1 MRLTVPCKTQQ
12 GLVYFRFLLAIVI
25 RASDTEEPHA
35 LKQNDEGENAEQAD
49 DSIATRHP
57 LNPWLAT
64 QRSYKGTTDD
74 LQLERISGH
83 YNEIGAN
90 KYVPRAVLIEL
101 ESGTMASVC
110 SGPLGHLFRP
120 DNFVFGQSG
129 AGNNWA
135 KGRYTESAELVDSVL
150 DVGTDCLQGFQ
161 ITHSL
166 GGGTGA
172 GMGTL
177 LISKIREEYPD
188 RMMCTYSHGCD
199 LPTINRSKNPAD
211 FRNVIHVYSVY
222 QDASAIVVPLQLQL
236 QPHHTFLL
244 ISYPHTRCPLEIAL
258 SSSRSLAVMPTS
270 IYICAAAQHL
280 SFQPLAKPQSVML
293 DRKRGWRA
301 DVVKFQPSPTTRTQD
316 RYVAQQLDFH
326 GHSWT
331 LAGVF
336 DGHLGDITAEHP
348 LEDPDFISDL
358 LPRAM
363 TSFDDAIAGDVLDLF
378 PGGLAGLANLSDDN
392 IRHIINDIH
401 TGGANFRK
409 ARLCMYG
416 TTALVAL
423 VDPDHKN
430 LWVANLGD
438 CAAVMVTQTGS
449 EEWKTELLTTDQNG
463 DNPDEVDRVRREH
476 PGEPDC
482 VSDHRVLG
490 AIAPFRCIGDTP
502 FKQSPEFT
510 RRILYNLY
518 PGFQNTS
525 P

>member
-1 MRLTVPCKTQQ
+1 MKP
-12 GLVYFRFLLAIVI
+12 A
-25 RASDTEEPHA
+25 A
-35 LKQNDEGENAEQAD
+35 N
-49 DSIATRHP
+49 
-57 LNPWLAT
+57 
-64 QRSYKGTTDD
+64 
-74 LQLERISGH
+74 LERISGH

-135 KGRYTESAELVDSVL
+135 KG
-150 DVGTDCLQGFQ
+150 
-161 ITHSL
+161 
-166 GGGTGA
+166 
-172 GMGTL
+172 
-177 LISKIREEYPD
+177 
-188 RMMCTYSHGCD
+188 
-199 LPTINRSKNPAD
+199 
-211 FRNVIHVYSVY
+211 
-222 QDASAIVVPLQLQL
+222 
-236 QPHHTFLL
+236 
-244 ISYPHTRCPLEIAL
+244 
-258 SSSRSLAVMPTS
+258 
-270 IYICAAAQHL
+270 
-280 SFQPLAKPQSVML
+280 PLAKPQSVML

-449 EEWKTELLTTDQNG
+449 EEWKTELLTTDHDG
-463 DNPDEVDRVRREH
+463 PKR
-476 PGEPDC
+476 
-482 VSDHRVLG
+482 
-490 AIAPFRCIGDTP
+490 
-502 FKQSPEFT
+502 
-510 RRILYNLY
+510 
-518 PGFQNTS
+518 
-525 P
+525 